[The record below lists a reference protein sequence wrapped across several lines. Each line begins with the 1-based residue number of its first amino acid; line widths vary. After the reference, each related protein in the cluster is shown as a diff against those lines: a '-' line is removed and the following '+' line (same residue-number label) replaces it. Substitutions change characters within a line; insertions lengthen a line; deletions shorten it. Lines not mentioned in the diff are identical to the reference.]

1 MKINEL
7 MIIEYQEDIKLQI
20 PKEILSE
27 LKKCVQVAY
36 PNEACGIV
44 FGEISQIPNEA
55 LEDDYFYHYTAKKFS
70 CIRSDKKSMVAFLI
84 KNIEQLHQTIVKAM
98 LELDINAKAR
108 LISIFHSH
116 PSGNRPSTSDIE
128 NMRFLNEFSNNDHKF
143 ISKAFKNLIWLIM
156 DGSCFELSGFI
167 YINSHLYQIDIKIN
181 E

>member
-1 MKINEL
+1 MKINE
-7 MIIEYQEDIKLQI
+7 MIIIEYQEDIKLQVS
-20 PKEILSE
+20 KEILNE

-55 LEDDYFYHYTAKKFS
+55 LEDDYFYYYTAKKFS

-98 LELDINAKAR
+98 SELDIKKQTR

-116 PSGNRPSTSDIE
+116 PSGNRPSSSDIE
-128 NMRFLNEFSNNDHKF
+128 NMRFLNEFSNRDHKF

-156 DGSCFELSGFI
+156 DGSSFDLNGSI
-167 YINSHLYQIDIKIN
+167 LILTYIKLILK
-181 E
+181 